1 MILFLQLVIFAI
13 ILATCFMKASLIKLY
28 TITVQIGLCLG
39 LGLVFF
45 IFPHNIFSG
54 VTYLIIAIIG
64 IINLV
69 VTRKTIDIK
78 NR

>member
-1 MILFLQLVIFAI
+1 MILFLQLIVFAI
-13 ILATCFMKASLIKLY
+13 ILATCFMKASRMKLF
-28 TITVQIGLCLG
+28 TITAQIVLSLG

-64 IINLV
+64 IGNIV
-69 VTRKTIDIK
+69 ITRKTIDIK